1 LWFALLARVLTDAI
15 ARARHRNQ
23 PRDARLD
30 RTMIHDAACAAAR
43 AHSHRKPNRIKMLCA
58 ELEAEIFDADVQ
70 LK

>member
-1 LWFALLARVLTDAI
+1 
-15 ARARHRNQ
+15 
-23 PRDARLD
+23 
-30 RTMIHDAACAAAR
+30 MIHDAACAAAR